1 MIGRP
6 DYSVPAA
13 ERSPHAPQ
21 GAVETKMTK
30 GGDDPHKALRDDVR
44 LLGEL
49 LGETLRRQEGQPLF
63 ERVERVR
70 ALAKRA
76 RNTSA
81 AAPEARPI
89 HAEFET
95 LAAELRA
102 MPVAAALPI
111 ARSFAHFLN
120 LANVA
125 EQHHRVR
132 RRRAYQ
138 RDPRARPQPASLEET
153 LPRLRSAG
161 VSPDDLHRAV
171 CALRIELV
179 VTAHPTEIMRRSLQH
194 KYRQI
199 ADGLAGLDHSDI
211 TCLEREGYIEAMRRE
226 ITAAW
231 ETEEVRRE
239 RPSPLDEVRSA
250 MAVFEENVWDALPQF
265 CRSLDRTLRQS
276 TGRGLPL
283 DAAPI
288 RFGSW
293 IGGDRDGN
301 PYVTPEVT
309 RSACLMA
316 RWTALSLYAKEIEQL
331 RFELSMSDA
340 TAELVDRVE
349 GAHEPYRALLRAV
362 QQRLE
367 AARASVEAL
376 LRSTS
381 GREAGYTGFTW
392 DAELFESASEFVE
405 PLLLCHRSLYAT
417 GNGIIADGRL
427 TDVLRRLAAFGLTLV
442 RLDVR
447 QEAER
452 HTEAI
457 DAITRALG
465 LGEYAHWNEP
475 RRVEFLTTMLERDRR
490 VTPQRL
496 AANPRVTEVLD
507 TFRVMAAIHDE
518 SLGAYVITMASRPS
532 DVLAVELL
540 QREAGVNPP
549 RRVVPLFETSKDLA
563 GAAPMIDALLS
574 IPWYRGR
581 VIESEGRI
589 EVMVGYSDSAKDVGR
604 IAAAWDLYKAQES
617 IVTAARGHGVPITL
631 FHGRGGSVGRG
642 GGPTHL
648 AIRSQ
653 PPGSVDGTLRV
664 TEQGEMIQAK
674 FGLPGIALRTLE
686 VYTTAT
692 LEAMLGSPSPV
703 EPQWRETMERVSASA
718 RDAFRATVYDDPRFM
733 EYFQTATPVAE
744 LDALHIGSRP
754 AKREKQAA
762 LQALR
767 AIPWQFAWMQ
777 TRLLLPSW
785 LGIEAMIDRDGAADP
800 DRARDER
807 DLERCREMYR
817 TWPFFRSTVELIE
830 MALAK
835 ADAGIA
841 AHYDRH
847 LVPADQQDLGRV
859 LRAQLQRAIEVVLE
873 ITGHRQLLENNAVL
887 RRSIDVRNPYV
898 DPINLL
904 QVELLRRLRAS
915 TSAHADDELWLRR
928 ALLVTINGIA
938 AGMRNTG

>member
-1 MIGRP
+1 
-6 DYSVPAA
+6 
-13 ERSPHAPQ
+13 
-21 GAVETKMTK
+21 MTTAT
-30 GGDDPHKALRDDVR
+30 DTTAHDPHRALRDDVR

-70 ALAKRA
+70 ALAKRTRVA
-76 RNTSA
+76 GA
-81 AAPEARPI
+81 DG
-89 HAEFET
+89 FET
-95 LAAELRA
+95 LAGELRA
-102 MPVAAALPI
+102 MPVASALPI

-138 RDPRARPQPASLEET
+138 RDPRARPQPASIEEA
-153 LPRLRSAG
+153 LPRLRSSG
-161 VSPDDLHRAV
+161 VAPDDLHRAV
-171 CALRIELV
+171 CTLAIELV

-194 KYRQI
+194 KYRRI
-199 ADGLAGLDHSDI
+199 ADALAELDHSDV
-211 TCLEREGYIEAMRRE
+211 TCLERETLVETLRRE

-250 MAVFEENVWDALPQF
+250 LAVFEETLWDALPQF
-265 CRSLDRTLRQS
+265 CRSLDRTLRQC

-301 PYVTPEVT
+301 PFVTPEVT

-316 RWTALSLYAKEIEQL
+316 RWTGLSLYAKEIEQL

-340 TAELVDRVE
+340 TPELRAQVD
-349 GAHEPYRALLRAV
+349 GAHEPYRALLRAL
-362 QQRLE
+362 QQRIE
-367 AARASVEAL
+367 ASRRHIEEL
-376 LRSTS
+376 LRAAPADLAAS
-381 GREAGYTGFTW
+381 GSYASRPGFTW
-392 DAELFESASEFVE
+392 EPEAFEPAAELME
-405 PLLLCHRSLYAT
+405 PLLLCHRSLHAT
-417 GNGIIADGRL
+417 GNGLIAEGRL
-427 TDVLRRLAAFGLTLV
+427 TDVLRRLAAFGVTLV

-452 HTEAI
+452 HTEAV

-465 LGEYAHWNEP
+465 LGEYRCWTEE
-475 RRVEFLTTMLERDRR
+475 RRVDFLVNVLTHGRKLTPARMPTNAR
-490 VTPQRL
+490 V
-496 AANPRVTEVLD
+496 AEVLD
-507 TFRVMAAIHDE
+507 TFRMMAAVHPE
-518 SLGAYVITMASRPS
+518 SLGAYVITMAGKPS

-540 QREAGVNPP
+540 QREAGVTPP
-549 RRVVPLFETSKDLA
+549 RRVVPLFETARDLR
-563 GAAPMIDALLS
+563 AAAAMIDALLS
-574 IPWYRGR
+574 IPWYRDR
-581 VIESEGRI
+581 VMAHEGRL

-604 IAAAWDLYKAQES
+604 LAAAWELYKAQES
-617 IVTAARGHGVPITL
+617 IVEASRAHGVPVTL

-653 PPGSVDGTLRV
+653 PPGSIDGTLRV

-674 FGLPGIALRTLE
+674 FGLTGIALRTLE

-692 LEAMLGSPSPV
+692 LEATLAAPAAATPA
-703 EPQWRETMERVSASA
+703 WRETMERLSGNA
-718 RDAFRATVYDDPRFM
+718 RDTFRRIVYDDPRFI
-733 EYFQTATPVAE
+733 EYFRASTPEAE
-744 LDALHIGSRP
+744 LDAMHIGSRP
-754 AKREKQAA
+754 ARRERQDA
-762 LQALR
+762 LQSLR

-785 LGIEAMIDRDGAADP
+785 LGIEEAISSADRDI
-800 DRARDER
+800 
-807 DLERCREMYR
+807 CREMYR
-817 TWPFFRSTVELIE
+817 SWPFFRSTIDLME

-847 LVPADQQDLGRV
+847 LVPADHQDLGDM
-859 LRAQLQRAIEVVLE
+859 LRQRLQRAIDVVLDV
-873 ITGHRQLLENNAVL
+873 TGHQQLLAGNPVL

-904 QVELLRRLRAS
+904 QVELLRRLRGAMDAQ
-915 TSAHADDELWLRR
+915 TEDTVWLRR
-928 ALLVTINGIA
+928 ALLVTINGVA

>member
-1 MIGRP
+1 VSKP
-6 DYSVPAA
+6 T
-13 ERSPHAPQ
+13 E
-21 GAVETKMTK
+21 
-30 GGDDPHKALRDDVR
+30 DPHKALRDDVR

-70 ALAKRA
+70 GLAKRA
-76 RNTSA
+76 RHA
-81 AAPEARPI
+81 GADGDGFEA
-89 HAEFET
+89 
-95 LAAELRA
+95 LASELRA

-138 RDPRARPQPASLEET
+138 RDPRARPQPASIEEA
-153 LPRLRSAG
+153 LPRLLSSG
-161 VSPDDLHRAV
+161 VPADALHKAV
-171 CALRIELV
+171 CSLGIELV
-179 VTAHPTEIMRRSLQH
+179 MTAHPTEIMRRSLQH
-194 KYRQI
+194 KYRRV
-199 ADGLAGLDHSDI
+199 ADALAGLDHWDV
-211 TCLEREGYIEAMRRE
+211 TCLERETHVEDMRRE

-231 ETEEVRRE
+231 ETEDVRRE

-250 MAVFEENVWDALPQF
+250 LAVFEETIWDALPQY
-265 CRSLDRTLRQS
+265 CRSLDRALRQVA
-276 TGRGLPL
+276 GRGLPL
-283 DAAPI
+283 DRAPI

-301 PYVTPEVT
+301 PFVTPEVT
-309 RSACLMA
+309 RRACLMA
-316 RWTALSLYAKEIEQL
+316 RWTALSLYAREIEQL
-331 RFELSMSDA
+331 RFELSMSEA
-340 TAELVDRVE
+340 SRELLDRVD
-349 GAHEPYRALLRAV
+349 GAHEPYRALLRAL
-362 QQRLE
+362 QQTLD
-367 AARASVEAL
+367 ASRHRVEAML
-376 LRSTS
+376 AAPES
-381 GREAGYTGFTW
+381 GAGHYNGYAGQAGYTW
-392 DAELFESASEFVE
+392 EPERFESAAEVLE
-405 PLLLCHRSLYAT
+405 PLVLCHRSLYAT
-417 GNGIIADGRL
+417 NNGLIADGRL
-427 TDVLRRLAAFGLTLV
+427 SDVIRRLAAFGLTLV
-442 RLDVR
+442 RLDIR

-452 HTEAI
+452 HTEAV

-465 LGEYAHWNEP
+465 LGEYACWPEA
-475 RRVEFLTTMLERDRR
+475 RRVDFLTNVLSRDRR
-490 VTPQRL
+490 LTPARL
-496 AANPRVTEVLD
+496 AASPRVAEVLD
-507 TFRVMAAIHDE
+507 TFRIIAAIHPE
-518 SLGAYVITMASRPS
+518 SLGAYVITMAGRPS

-540 QREAGVNPP
+540 QREAGVQPLL
-549 RRVVPLFETSKDLA
+549 RVVPLFETSRDLHA
-563 GAAPMIDALLS
+563 AAPMVDALLA
-574 IPWYRGR
+574 IPWYRSR
-581 VIESEGRI
+581 VMQHEGRL

-604 IAAAWDLYKAQES
+604 FTAAWDLYKAQEA
-617 IVTAARGHGVPITL
+617 IVTASRSHGVPITL

-653 PPGSVDGTLRV
+653 PPGSIDGTLRV

-674 FGLPGIALRTLE
+674 FGLQGIALRTLE

-692 LEAMLGSPSPV
+692 LEATLAAPPRI
-703 EPQWRETMERVSASA
+703 EPAWRARMEDLAAEA
-718 RDAFRATVYDDPRFM
+718 RRTFRATVYDDPRFI
-733 EYFQTATPVAE
+733 EYFNAATPVSE
-744 LDALHIGSRP
+744 LDAMHIGSRP
-754 AKREKQAA
+754 AKRDTQAA

-785 LGIEAMIDRDGAADP
+785 LGIEDALAEQDR
-800 DRARDER
+800 E
-807 DLERCREMYR
+807 LCREMYR
-817 TWPFFRSTVELIE
+817 SWPFFRSTIELIE

-847 LVPADQQDLGRV
+847 LVPPDQQDLGRA
-859 LRAQLQRAIEVVLE
+859 LRARLRRAIAVVLD
-873 ITGHRQLLENNAVL
+873 ITGHQQLLDNNPVL

-904 QVELLRRLRAS
+904 QVELLRRLRA
-915 TSAHADDELWLRR
+915 AGDARADDEVWLRR
-928 ALLVTINGIA
+928 ALLVTINGVA

>member
-1 MIGRP
+1 
-6 DYSVPAA
+6 VVTKVA
-13 ERSPHAPQ
+13 ESSL
-21 GAVETKMTK
+21 
-30 GGDDPHKALRDDVR
+30 DPHRALRDDVR

-70 ALAKRA
+70 ALAKRT
-76 RNTSA
+76 RVSA
-81 AAPEARPI
+81 ADG
-89 HAEFET
+89 FET
-95 LAAELRA
+95 LAGELRA
-102 MPVAAALPI
+102 MPVESALPI

-138 RDPRARPQPASLEET
+138 RDPRARPQPASIEEA
-153 LPRLRSAG
+153 LPRLLSNG
-161 VSPDDLHRAV
+161 VSPDALHRAV
-171 CALRIELV
+171 CSLGIELV

-194 KYRQI
+194 KYRRI
-199 ADGLAGLDHSDI
+199 ADALADLDHSDV
-211 TCLEREGYIEAMRRE
+211 TCLERETLVETMRRE

-250 MAVFEENVWDALPQF
+250 LAVFEETLWDALPLY
-265 CRSLDRTLRQS
+265 CRSLDRTLRQC
-276 TGRGLPL
+276 TGRGLPIE
-283 DAAPI
+283 AAPI

-301 PYVTPEVT
+301 PFVTPEVT

-316 RWTALSLYAKEIEQL
+316 RWTGLSLYAKEIEQL
-331 RFELSMSDA
+331 RFELSMSEA
-340 TAELVDRVE
+340 TAELRAHVE
-349 GAHEPYRALLRAV
+349 GAHEPYRALLRSL
-362 QQRLE
+362 QQRVDASRRHIEELLR
-367 AARASVEAL
+367 AAPASVVTGKSA
-376 LRSTS
+376 
-381 GREAGYTGFTW
+381 AYAGFTW
-392 DAELFESASEFVE
+392 EPEMFEPVSEFME

-427 TDVLRRLAAFGLTLV
+427 TDVLRRMAAFGLTLV

-452 HTEAI
+452 HTEAV

-465 LGEYAHWNEP
+465 LGEYGCWPEE
-475 RRVEFLTTMLERDRR
+475 RRVDFLVNVLTRGRKLTPPRMSTTAR
-490 VTPQRL
+490 V
-496 AANPRVTEVLD
+496 AEVLE
-507 TFRVMAAIHDE
+507 TFRMMAAVHHE
-518 SLGAYVITMASRPS
+518 SLGAYVITMAGRPS

-540 QREAGVNPP
+540 QREAGVTPP
-549 RRVVPLFETSKDLA
+549 RRVVPLFETARDLRSAA
-563 GAAPMIDALLS
+563 GMIDALLA
-574 IPWYRGR
+574 IPWYRDRVMAHDGR
-581 VIESEGRI
+581 L

-604 IAAAWDLYKAQES
+604 LAAAWELYKAQES
-617 IVTAARGHGVPITL
+617 IVEASRAHGVPVTL

-653 PPGSVDGTLRV
+653 PPGSIDGTLRV

-692 LEAMLGSPSPV
+692 LEATLAEPAPV
-703 EPQWRETMERVSASA
+703 EPSWRATMERLSSNA
-718 RDAFRATVYDDPRFM
+718 RDAFRRTVYDDPRFLD
-733 EYFQTATPVAE
+733 YFRAATPEAE
-744 LDALHIGSRP
+744 LDAMHIGSRP
-754 AKREKQAA
+754 ARRERQDA
-762 LQALR
+762 LQSLR

-785 LGIEAMIDRDGAADP
+785 LGIEDAIGEADRDAS
-800 DRARDER
+800 
-807 DLERCREMYR
+807 REMYR
-817 TWPFFRSTVELIE
+817 AWPFFRSTLELME

-847 LVPADQQDLGRV
+847 LVPPEQQDLGAM
-859 LRAQLQRAIEVVLE
+859 LRERLQRAIDVV
-873 ITGHRQLLENNAVL
+873 IDVTGHQQLLADNPVL

-904 QVELLRRLRAS
+904 QVELLRRLRSARD
-915 TSAHADDELWLRR
+915 AHAEETVWLRR
-928 ALLVTINGIA
+928 ALLVTINGVA

>member
-1 MIGRP
+1 MPEVIARVA
-6 DYSVPAA
+6 DST
-13 ERSPHAPQ
+13 S
-21 GAVETKMTK
+21 
-30 GGDDPHKALRDDVR
+30 DPHRALRDDVR

-70 ALAKRA
+70 ALAKRT
-76 RNTSA
+76 RVSSSDG
-81 AAPEARPI
+81 
-89 HAEFET
+89 FET
-95 LAAELRA
+95 LAGELRA
-102 MPVAAALPI
+102 MPVESALPI

-138 RDPRARPQPASLEET
+138 RDPRARPQPASIEEA
-153 LPRLRSAG
+153 LPRLLSAG
-161 VSPDDLHRAV
+161 VSADNLHRAV
-171 CALRIELV
+171 CSLGIELV

-194 KYRQI
+194 KYRRI
-199 ADGLAGLDHSDI
+199 ADALADLDHTDV
-211 TCLEREGYIEAMRRE
+211 TCLERETLVETMRRE

-250 MAVFEENVWDALPQF
+250 LAVFEETLWDALPLY
-265 CRSLDRTLRQS
+265 CRSLDRTLRQC

-301 PYVTPEVT
+301 PFVTPEVT

-316 RWTALSLYAKEIEQL
+316 RWTGLSLYAKEIEQL

-340 TAELVDRVE
+340 TPELLAHVD
-349 GAHEPYRALLRAV
+349 GAHEPYRALLRAL
-362 QQRLE
+362 QQRVD
-367 AARASVEAL
+367 ASRRHIEDL
-376 LRSTS
+376 LRAAPAS
-381 GREAGYTGFTW
+381 GSAAAAGTYASRPGFTW
-392 DAELFESASEFVE
+392 EPEMFEPVSEFRE
-405 PLLLCHRSLYAT
+405 PLLLCYRSLHAT

-427 TDVLRRLAAFGLTLV
+427 TDVLRRMAAFGLTLV

-465 LGEYAHWNEP
+465 LGEYRSWTEE
-475 RRVEFLTTMLERDRR
+475 RRVDFLVNVLSQGRKLTPARMPTNAR
-490 VTPQRL
+490 V
-496 AANPRVTEVLD
+496 AEVID
-507 TFRVMAAIHDE
+507 TFRMMAAVHPE
-518 SLGAYVITMASRPS
+518 SLGAYVITMAGKPS

-540 QREAGVNPP
+540 QREAGVTPP
-549 RRVVPLFETSKDLA
+549 RRVVPLFETARDLRAAA
-563 GAAPMIDALLS
+563 GMITALLA
-574 IPWYRGR
+574 IPWYRDR
-581 VIESEGRI
+581 VMKHEGRL

-604 IAAAWDLYKAQES
+604 LAAAWELYKAQES
-617 IVTAARGHGVPITL
+617 IVEASRAHGVPVTL

-653 PPGSVDGTLRV
+653 PPGSIDGTLRV

-692 LEAMLGSPSPV
+692 LEATLADPAPL
-703 EPQWRETMERVSASA
+703 EPAWRAAMDRLSSNA
-718 RDAFRATVYDDPRFM
+718 RDAFRRTVYDDPRFL
-733 EYFQTATPVAE
+733 EYFRAATPEAE
-744 LDALHIGSRP
+744 LDAMHIGSRP
-754 AKREKQAA
+754 ASRPASRPGSGPGSSPGSSPGGRERLGA
-762 LQALR
+762 LQGLR

-777 TRLLLPSW
+777 TRLMLPSW
-785 LGIEAMIDRDGAADP
+785 LGIEEAIHADDRD
-800 DRARDER
+800 
-807 DLERCREMYR
+807 LCREMYR
-817 TWPFFRSTVELIE
+817 DFPFFRSTIELME

-847 LVPADQQDLGRV
+847 LVPEDHQDLGAM
-859 LRAQLQRAIEVVLE
+859 LRERLQRAIATVADV
-873 ITGHRQLLENNAVL
+873 TGHQQLLADNPVL

-904 QVELLRRLRAS
+904 QVELLRRLRNAS
-915 TSAHADDELWLRR
+915 DAHAEETVWLRR
-928 ALLVTINGIA
+928 ALLVTINGVA

>member
-1 MIGRP
+1 MIERGR
-6 DYSVPAA
+6 DYSVRTKEPI
-13 ERSPHAPQ
+13 APST
-21 GAVETKMTK
+21 V
-30 GGDDPHKALRDDVR
+30 DDPHKALRDDVR

-76 RNTSA
+76 RHASTETDGF
-81 AAPEARPI
+81 EA
-89 HAEFET
+89 
-95 LAAELRA
+95 LASELRA

-125 EQHHRVR
+125 EQYHRVR

-138 RDPRARPQPASLEET
+138 RDPRARPQPASIEET
-153 LPRLRSAG
+153 LPRLRSSG
-161 VSPDDLHRAV
+161 ISPDALHRV
-171 CALRIELV
+171 VTALRIELV
-179 VTAHPTEIMRRSLQH
+179 MTAHPTEIMRRTLQH
-194 KYRQI
+194 KYSRI
-199 ADGLAGLDHSDI
+199 AGALAGLDHSDV
-211 TCLEREGYIEAMRRE
+211 TCLERETYVETMRRE

-250 MAVFEENVWDALPQF
+250 LAVFEETVWDALPQY
-265 CRSLDRTLRQS
+265 CRSLDRTLRQA
-276 TGRGLPL
+276 TGRGLPI

-301 PYVTPEVT
+301 PSVTPEVT

-316 RWTALSLYAKEIEQL
+316 RWTGLSLYAKEIEQL

-340 TAELVDRVE
+340 TEELRDRVE

-362 QQRLE
+362 QQRFEAERLE
-367 AARASVEAL
+367 AERL
-376 LRSTS
+376 LKVAQEHDRSTDYT
-381 GREAGYTGFTW
+381 GYTW
-392 DAELFESASEFVE
+392 EPERFESAAEFVE
-405 PLLLCHRSLYAT
+405 PLRLCYRSLHAT
-417 GNGIIADGRL
+417 GNGIIAEGRL

-457 DAITRALG
+457 DTITRALG
-465 LGEYAHWNEP
+465 LGEYACWAEA
-475 RRVEFLTTMLERDRR
+475 RRVDFLTNVLAQERRL
-490 VTPQRL
+490 TPPRL
-496 AANPRVTEVLD
+496 VASPRVSEVLA
-507 TFRVMAAIHDE
+507 TFRILAAIHPE
-518 SLGAYVITMASRPS
+518 SLGAYVITMAGRPS

-540 QREAGVNPP
+540 QREAGVSPA
-549 RRVVPLFETSKDLA
+549 RRVVPLFETARDLR
-563 GAAPMIDALLS
+563 AAPGMIDTLLS
-574 IPWYRGR
+574 IPWYRNR
-581 VIESEGRI
+581 VMQSEGRL

-604 IAAAWDLYKAQES
+604 LAAAWELYKAQES
-617 IVTAARGHGVPITL
+617 IVTASRAHGVPITL

-674 FGLPGIALRTLE
+674 FGLPGIAQRTLE

-692 LEAMLGSPSPV
+692 LEATLGTPLPV
-703 EPQWRETMERVSASA
+703 DPAWRTAMERLSAAA
-718 RDAFRATVYDDPRFM
+718 RDAFRGTVYDDPRFID
-733 EYFQTATPVAE
+733 YFQAATPVAE

-754 AKREKQAA
+754 ARRDQQAA
-762 LQALR
+762 LQSLR
-767 AIPWQFAWMQ
+767 AIPWQFAWTQ
-777 TRLLLPSW
+777 TRLLLASW
-785 LGIEAMIDRDGAADP
+785 LGIEEAVSDD
-800 DRARDER
+800 DRAF
-807 DLERCREMYR
+807 CREMYR
-817 TWPFFRSTVELIE
+817 AWPFFRSTIELME

-847 LVPADQQDLGRV
+847 LVPPDLLDLGRE
-859 LRAQLQRAIEVVLE
+859 LRARLQQAIAVVLD
-873 ITGHRQLLENNAVL
+873 ITDHRQLLDNNPVL

-898 DPINLL
+898 DPINLV
-904 QVELLRRLRAS
+904 QVELLHRLRAS
-915 TSAHADDELWLRR
+915 RDHAMAVNEDEVRLRR